1 MVCPGTGYEASG
13 IPGMTSLW
21 DLVLVNSWGGQ
32 AGHGY
37 YSVCYDRLWLLWP
50 REEDRP
56 RAGSSS
62 LSQREVSMDELACEP
77 SQVLAGPR
85 PCPWDWLL
93 QIRGSCSRGTL
104 PDKGLHLHDSAPDC
118 HHLRL
123 STVAAVGSEEDLAAC
138 WGLDAQVKPSAF
150 PDALPTCYR
159 VSCCF
164 TGHHRRSW
172 SGLRCLGSP
181 LSFFAPG
188 ILASVIQIAAA
199 SRSSILA
206 GIQPGHP

>member
-1 MVCPGTGYEASG
+1 MV
-13 IPGMTSLW
+13 
-21 DLVLVNSWGGQ
+21 
-32 AGHGY
+32 
-37 YSVCYDRLWLLWP
+37 DR
-50 REEDRP
+50 
-56 RAGSSS
+56 
-62 LSQREVSMDELACEP
+62 
-77 SQVLAGPR
+77 
-85 PCPWDWLL
+85 LL
-93 QIRGSCSRGTL
+93 QIRGSCSQSTL

-123 STVAAVGSEEDLAAC
+123 STVAAVETQEDLAAC
-138 WGLDAQVKPSAF
+138 WGLDAQVKHLAF
-150 PDALPTCYR
+150 PSALPTSSR

-188 ILASVIQIAAA
+188 ILASVIQRAAV

-206 GIQPGHP
+206 GMQPGHP